1 MALCP
6 FELNEHGTSHIQWKN
21 SGLCPFELNEHGTSH
36 TVEEQWL
43 VSI

>member
-1 MALCP
+1 MGLV
-6 FELNEHGTSHIQWKN
+6 IQWKN
-21 SGLCPFELNEHGTSH
+21 SGLCPFERNEHGTSH